1 MNHGGGHLTA
11 VPTLIHR
18 PRGTRRQWQ
27 LVQVSLHAN
36 REFHDGRLQLQY
48 GRTLAFQE
56 IAGPFGPGPARFE
69 AWVEPQTEPTPARV
83 ALETIDALGS
93 LIADFELGPAPLGQV
108 LLRPQSAADPP
119 PETVAALD
127 LSGPHAL
134 ELLHAAIA
142 RVQWTQAEVGDLLSR
157 LAAFSITG
165 GWQQA
170 PRLVAEWEAKY
181 SYPRLALETW
191 LEAEVCGPDESGE
204 R

>member
-27 LVQVSLHAN
+27 LVQVSLHAD

-108 LLRPQSAADPP
+108 LLRPQSAADPLP
-119 PETVAALD
+119 KAVAALD
-127 LSGPHAL
+127 LSGPNAL
-134 ELLHAAIA
+134 ELLRDAIA
-142 RVQWTQAEVGDLLSR
+142 TIQWTPEEAAGLLSR
-157 LAAFSITG
+157 LAAFSITR
-165 GWQQA
+165 GWREA
-170 PRLVAEWEAKY
+170 PRLLAEWQAKY
-181 SYPRLALETW
+181 SYPRLALVTW
-191 LEAEVCGPDESGE
+191 LEPDPCGPREAGE